1 MDWSEKMGKLLGGRF
16 MGALRLNRVIIT
28 IMMSL
33 AGIIFIMPF
42 LWMISASMKPELD
55 VLSYPI
61 QWIPKQWNAVANYSE
76 VWFGSLPFTTYY
88 WNTIK
93 ITVLTTLFSVTISSM
108 AAYGFTKIQFKGRD
122 VLFLIILST
131 FMIPSQAILVPQ
143 FILYRWLG
151 LFDSHAGLILL
162 GASSVLLTFLLR
174 QFYMSVHNEIIE
186 SARIDGANHWT
197 IYARIT
203 LPLVKPVL
211 ATVMILRFIW
221 TWNDYQNPLIFL
233 RSDHLFTL
241 QLGMTKFSD
250 VNGEFY
256 SLMMAGAVSAILPLL
271 IIFII
276 GQKQVIEGVASGSVK
291 G

>member
-1 MDWSEKMGKLLGGRF
+1 
-16 MGALRLNRVIIT
+16 
-28 IMMSL
+28 MSF

-61 QWIPKQWNAVANYSE
+61 QWIPKRWNAGANYNE
-76 VWFGSLPFTTYY
+76 VWFGTLPFTMYY

-93 ITVLTTLFSVTISSM
+93 ITLLTTLFSVIISSM

-122 VLFLIILST
+122 ILFLIILST

-151 LFDSHAGLILL
+151 LFDSHTGLILL

-174 QFYMSVHNEIIE
+174 QFYMSVNNEIIE

-197 IYARIT
+197 IYTRIT

-271 IIFII
+271 LIFII

>member
-1 MDWSEKMGKLLGGRF
+1 MRMRALQGYRLIATIGMAFGGI
-16 MGALRLNRVIIT
+16 L
-28 IMMSL
+28 
-33 AGIIFIMPF
+33 FIMPF
-42 LWMISASMKPELD
+42 LWMISASLKPELD
-55 VLSYPI
+55 VLAFPI
-61 QWIPKQWNAVANYSE
+61 EWIPKTWNAAENYSE
-76 VWFGSLPFTTYY
+76 VWFGALPFTTYY

-93 ITVLTTLFSVTISSM
+93 ITLFTTLLSVVVSSM
-108 AAYGFTKIQFKGRD
+108 AAYGFTKIEFRGRD
-122 VLFLIILST
+122 LVFLVILST
-131 FMIPSQAILVPQ
+131 FMIPTQAILVPQ

-151 LFDSHAGLILL
+151 FFDSHAGLVFL

-186 SARIDGANHWT
+186 SAKIDGANHWT

-250 VNGEFY
+250 ANGEFY